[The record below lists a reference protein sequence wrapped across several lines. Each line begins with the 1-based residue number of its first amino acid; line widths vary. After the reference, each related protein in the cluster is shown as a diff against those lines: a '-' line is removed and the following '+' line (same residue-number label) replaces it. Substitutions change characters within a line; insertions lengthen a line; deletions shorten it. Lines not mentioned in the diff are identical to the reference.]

1 MSYRSILAVL
11 LGLVMLV
18 TTACS
23 EDLQAN
29 NGPLTFDQIHNTGLA
44 ALCPEVDE
52 TARGKID
59 IAPGKVVALNNLCFQ
74 PVKIEVE
81 EERRNGQ
88 KEYINTKS
96 FILKGATLG
105 PALGQIYAKGDDL
118 EFDVLSGMISQPT
131 TVQLPGR
138 EQVPLLFSVND
149 LKAIA
154 PGSAS
159 GIDRSSEFN
168 GNFKVFGYRG
178 SSFLDPR
185 ARGSETGY
193 ESAVGLQAAQDEFQK
208 SSKIDE
214 VTDGDMSIQIAR
226 VDPSAGEMSGSF
238 VSYQMSSDEQGT
250 LEPHPVRIQGV
261 FYAHIAEEA

>member
-18 TTACS
+18 TSACS
-23 EDLQAN
+23 EAPNAD

-44 ALCPEVDE
+44 AICPEVDE

-59 IAPGKVVALNNLCFQ
+59 IAPGEVLNLNQVCFQ

-81 EERRNGQ
+81 EERRNG
-88 KEYINTKS
+88 ETEFVNTKS

-105 PALGQIYAKGDDL
+105 PALAKAYPVGDDL

-138 EQVPLLFSVND
+138 EQVPLLFSVNE

-159 GIDRSSEFN
+159 GIDRSSEFE
-168 GNFKVFGYRG
+168 GKFKVFGYRG
-178 SSFLDPR
+178 SSFLDPK

-193 ESAVGLQAAQDEFQK
+193 DSAVGLQAAQENYQKTNKVDE
-208 SSKIDE
+208 ITE
-214 VTDGDMSIQIAR
+214 GDMSIQIAR
-226 VDPSAGEMSGSF
+226 VDPLTGEMSGSF

-250 LEPHPVRIQGV
+250 LESHPVRIQGL
-261 FYAHIAEEA
+261 FYAHVVEEA

>member
-11 LGLVMLV
+11 LGFVMLV
-18 TTACS
+18 TSACS
-23 EDLQAN
+23 GAPQASD
-29 NGPLTFDQIHNTGLA
+29 GPLTFDQIHNTGLA
-44 ALCPEVDE
+44 AICPEVDE

-59 IAPGKVVALNNLCFQ
+59 IAPGETLALNNLCFQ

-81 EERRNGQ
+81 EERRTGE
-88 KEYINTKS
+88 KEFISTKS

-105 PALGQIYAKGDDL
+105 PALGQMVAKGDDL

-149 LKAIA
+149 LQAIA

-193 ESAVGLQAAQDEFQK
+193 ESAVGLQAAQDEFVK
-208 SSKIDE
+208 SSKVDE
-214 VTDGDMSIQIAR
+214 VTEGNMSIQIAR
-226 VDPSAGEMSGSF
+226 VDPLSGEMSGSF

-250 LEPHPVRIQGV
+250 LESKPVRIQGL
-261 FYAHIAEEA
+261 FYAHVADQA